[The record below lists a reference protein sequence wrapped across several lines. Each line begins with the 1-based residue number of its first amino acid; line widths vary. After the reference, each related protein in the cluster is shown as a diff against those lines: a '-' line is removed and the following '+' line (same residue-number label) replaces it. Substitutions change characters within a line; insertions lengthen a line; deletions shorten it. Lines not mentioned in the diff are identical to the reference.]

1 MLPAGKANLKDL
13 LPAELEA
20 WFESLGEKPFRARQ
34 IVKWL
39 YQKYEHDF
47 LSMTDLSRALRE
59 RLTELAFVPQLE
71 LVSYQRAAAGDTEK
85 FLFRLPDG
93 NAVES
98 VLMHFDEHL
107 GPGRATL
114 CISTQVGCAMGCV
127 FCASGQ
133 AGVLRNLATW
143 EIVDQVLQVQKFIAP
158 RDERIANLVYMGIG
172 EPLAN
177 YTATL
182 RSLKLV
188 NHEEGL
194 QIGMRHIAVSTSG
207 LVPGIDRLAREK
219 LPIRLA
225 ISLHSPHESLRS
237 ELMPINEVYPLA
249 SLMASCRAYQEATK
263 RRITFEYCLIRDV
276 NDSDEDAHAVGALLD
291 GIHSL
296 VNIIP
301 LNPVDG
307 YEGKRPGAMR
317 VASFQRIVEGYGIKT
332 TVRQTMGDDIDA
344 ACGQLRRTASTVLSG
359 RTLSAARRKP
369 LRARGDVAASPS
381 STALQ
386 P

>member
-1 MLPAGKANLKDL
+1 MSDGTPGKNLKDL
-13 LPAELEA
+13 LPYEMEA
-20 WFESLGEKPFRARQ
+20 WFSAIGEKPFRARQ

-39 YQKYEHDF
+39 YQKYEHRFDA
-47 LSMTDLSRALRE
+47 MTDLSRELRA
-59 RLTELAFVPQLE
+59 RLETLAVLPELE

-85 FLFRLPDG
+85 FLFGLPDG

-107 GPGRATL
+107 GTERATL

-133 AGVLRNLATW
+133 AGVLRNLAAW
-143 EIVDQVLQVQKFIAP
+143 EIVDQVLQVQKFIAS
-158 RDERIANLVYMGIG
+158 RGERVANVVYMGIG

-177 YTATL
+177 YANTL
-182 RSLKLV
+182 KSLKLI

-207 LVPGIDRLAREK
+207 LIPGIDRLAGER
-219 LPIRLA
+219 LSLRLA
-225 ISLHSPHESLRS
+225 ISLHAANDVLRTQ
-237 ELMPINEVYPLA
+237 LMPINDVYPL
-249 SLMASCRAYQEATK
+249 SRLMEACRAYQQQTA
-263 RRITFEYCLIRDV
+263 RRITFEYCVIKGI
-276 NDSDEDAHAVGALLD
+276 NDSDEAAHAVGRLLD

-301 LNPVDG
+301 LNPVEG
-307 YEGKRPGAMR
+307 YEGERPSAAR
-317 VASFQRIVEGYGIKT
+317 VASFQRIVESYGIKT

-344 ACGQLRRTASTVLSG
+344 ACGQLRRKASQVLSG
-359 RTLSAARRKP
+359 RTLSVGGRKP
-369 LRARGDVAASPS
+369 PGGQAATPERRVTS
-381 STALQ
+381 
-386 P
+386 

>member
-1 MLPAGKANLKDL
+1 MPEALRANLKDM
-13 LPAELEA
+13 LPSEMEV
-20 WFESLGEKPFRARQ
+20 WFVSIGEKPFRARQ

-47 LSMTDLSRALRE
+47 LAMTDLSRALRE
-59 RLTELAFVPQLE
+59 RLAELAVLPQLE
-71 LVSYQRAAAGDTEK
+71 LVTYQRSREGDTEK

-177 YTATL
+177 YASTL

-207 LVPGIDRLAREK
+207 IVPGIERLGRER
-219 LPIRLA
+219 LPLRLA
-225 ISLHSPHESLRS
+225 ISLHAATDSLRT

-249 SLMASCRAYQEATK
+249 SLLDACRRYQAQTL

-276 NDSDEDAHAVGALLD
+276 NDSDEDAHAVGRLLD

-296 VNIIP
+296 LNIIP

-307 YEGKRPGAMR
+307 YEGKRPSAVR
-317 VASFQRIVEGYGIKT
+317 TSAFQRIVESYGIKT

-344 ACGQLRRTASTVLSG
+344 ACGQLRRNASAVLSG
-359 RTLSAARRKP
+359 RTLSAARRRP
-369 LRARGDVAASPS
+369 RGAVPSLPGPFASGSAAP
-381 STALQ
+381 
-386 P
+386 

>member
-1 MLPAGKANLKDL
+1 MTAGGGRVNLKDL
-13 LPAELEA
+13 LPSEMEA
-20 WFESLGEKPFRARQ
+20 WFVSIGEKPFRARQ

-39 YQKYEHDF
+39 HGRLEHDF
-47 LSMTDLSRALRE
+47 MAMTDLSRALRE
-59 RLTELAFVPQLE
+59 RLAALAELPQLE
-71 LVSYQRAAAGDTEK
+71 LVSYQRSKDGDTEK
-85 FLFRLPDG
+85 FLFGLPDG

-143 EIVDQVLQVQKFIAP
+143 EIVDQVMQVQRFIG
-158 RDERIANLVYMGIG
+158 ERGERVANLVYMGIG

-177 YTATL
+177 YANTL

-207 LVPGIDRLAREK
+207 IIPGIDRLARERFP
-219 LPIRLA
+219 LRLA
-225 ISLHSPHESLRS
+225 ISLHAADDALRS
-237 ELMPINEVYPLA
+237 TLMPINEIYPLA
-249 SLMASCRAYQEATK
+249 SLIEACRRYQEETT

-276 NDSDEDAHAVGALLD
+276 NDSDDDARAVGRLLE

-296 VNIIP
+296 VNLIP
-301 LNPVDG
+301 LNPVEG
-307 YEGKRPGAMR
+307 YEGGRPSTTR
-317 VASFQRIVEGYGIKT
+317 VSSFQRIVEEFGIKT
-332 TVRQTMGDDIDA
+332 TVRLTMGDDIAA
-344 ACGQLRRTASTVLSG
+344 ACGQLRRNASRVLSG

-369 LRARGDVAASPS
+369 TRGRVNR
-381 STALQ
+381 TGTVLEG
-386 P
+386 

>member
-1 MLPAGKANLKDL
+1 MSEGGRVNLKDL
-13 LPAELEA
+13 LPSEMEA
-20 WFESLGEKPFRARQ
+20 WFVAIGEKPFRARQ

-39 YQKYEHDF
+39 YAKHEHDF
-47 LSMTDLSRALRE
+47 MAMTDLSRALRE
-59 RLTELAFVPQLE
+59 RLASLAELPQLQM
-71 LVSYQRAAAGDTEK
+71 LSYQRSKDGDTEK
-85 FLFRLPDG
+85 FLFGLPDG

-107 GPGRATL
+107 GPARATL

-143 EIVDQVLQVQKFIAP
+143 EIVDQVLQVQKFIA
-158 RDERIANLVYMGIG
+158 ERGERVANLVYMGIG

-177 YTATL
+177 YANTL

-207 LVPGIDRLAREK
+207 LIPGIDRLARER
-219 LPIRLA
+219 LPLRLA
-225 ISLHSPHESLRS
+225 ISLHAPTNALRS
-237 ELMPINEVYPLA
+237 TLMPINEVYPLDA
-249 SLMASCRAYQEATK
+249 LIEACRRYQAQTT

-276 NDSDEDAHAVGALLD
+276 NDADEDAHATGRLLD

-301 LNPVDG
+301 LNPVEG
-307 YEGKRPGAMR
+307 YAGERPSAAR
-317 VASFQRIVEGYGIKT
+317 VAAFQRIIEEYGIKS
-332 TVRQTMGDDIDA
+332 TVRLTMGDDIAA
-344 ACGQLRRTASTVLSG
+344 ACGQLRRNASRVLSG
-359 RTLSAARRKP
+359 RTLSAARRKAP
-369 LRARGDVAASPS
+369 RAESSKPGTAAPVASA
-381 STALQ
+381 
-386 P
+386 

>member
-1 MLPAGKANLKDL
+1 MPEGGRINLKDL
-13 LPAELEA
+13 LPSEMEA
-20 WFESLGEKPFRARQ
+20 WFVTIGEKPFRARQ

-39 YQKYEHDF
+39 YAKHEHDF
-47 LSMTDLSRALRE
+47 MAMTDLSRALRE
-59 RLTELAFVPQLE
+59 RLASLAALPQLQM
-71 LVSYQRAAAGDTEK
+71 VSYQRSKEGDTEK
-85 FLFRLPDG
+85 FLFGLPDG

-143 EIVDQVLQVQKFIAP
+143 EIVDQVLQVQKFIA
-158 RDERIANLVYMGIG
+158 ERGERVANLVYMGIG

-177 YTATL
+177 YANTL

-207 LVPGIDRLAREK
+207 IVPGIDRLARER
-219 LPIRLA
+219 LPLRLA
-225 ISLHSPHESLRS
+225 ISLHAPTDAVRS
-237 ELMPINEVYPLA
+237 TLMPLNDIYPLA
-249 SLMASCRAYQEATK
+249 PLIEACRRYQEQTT

-276 NDSDEDAHAVGALLD
+276 NDADEDAHAVGRLLD

-301 LNPVDG
+301 LNPVEG
-307 YEGKRPGAMR
+307 YEGARPSASR
-317 VASFQRIVEGYGIKT
+317 VASFQAIIESYGIKS
-332 TVRQTMGDDIDA
+332 TVRLTMGDDIAA
-344 ACGQLRRTASTVLSG
+344 ACGQLRRNASRVLSG
-359 RTLSAARRKP
+359 RTLSPARRK
-369 LRARGDVAASPS
+369 ARTGMEQGGAASPVAS
-381 STALQ
+381 A
-386 P
+386 